1 MNREALPTKLNL
13 GTMGFKHPADRSEFL
28 KALKKSHFKW
38 IRDEAE
44 NIEMKN
50 VRYAALTIDLNDPPF
65 EKNVSFRANAERL
78 METLAEA
85 ADAEVRKS
93 VVHSIYANCKA
104 LNILLNDEEESIREI
119 AKKRLSGLTNDV

>member
-38 IRDEAE
+38 IRDELE
-44 NIEMKN
+44 NIEKRN

-65 EKNVSFRANAERL
+65 EKNTSFRGNVERL

-85 ADAEVRKS
+85 ADAKVRKS

-119 AKKRLSGLTNDV
+119 AKKRLSGLTNEV

>member
-1 MNREALPTKLNL
+1 MNREALSTKLNL

-38 IRDEAE
+38 IREEVE
-44 NIEMKN
+44 NIEKRN
-50 VRYAALTIDLNDPPF
+50 IRYAALTIDLNDPPF
-65 EKNVSFRANAERL
+65 EKNTSFRENVERL
-78 METLAEA
+78 METLAKA

-104 LNILLNDEEESIREI
+104 LNILLNDEKESIREI
-119 AKKRLSGLTNDV
+119 AKKRLSGLTNEV

>member
-1 MNREALPTKLNL
+1 MNREAIPTKLNL

-28 KALKKSHFKW
+28 KALKNSHFKW
-38 IRDEAE
+38 LREEVE

-93 VVHSIYANCKA
+93 VVHSIYANCAA
-104 LNILLNDEEESIREI
+104 LTILLDDEEEGIREI
-119 AKKRLSGLTNDV
+119 AKKRLSGLANEV